1 MNRECTRMKT
11 QIEKIIVA
19 AKKGYI
25 NKLSKK
31 RNNPEITPETYWEI
45 LIHFLS
51 VKKILSVPLLLVN
64 GEMISNFSE
73 KP

>member
-1 MNRECTRMKT
+1 MYVNENPDRKNYL
-11 QIEKIIVA
+11 A

-25 NKLSKK
+25 NKLTKK
-31 RNNPEITPETYWEI
+31 RSNPEITPETYWEI
-45 LIHFLS
+45 LIYFLS
-51 VKKILSVPLLLVN
+51 VKKILSIPLLLVN